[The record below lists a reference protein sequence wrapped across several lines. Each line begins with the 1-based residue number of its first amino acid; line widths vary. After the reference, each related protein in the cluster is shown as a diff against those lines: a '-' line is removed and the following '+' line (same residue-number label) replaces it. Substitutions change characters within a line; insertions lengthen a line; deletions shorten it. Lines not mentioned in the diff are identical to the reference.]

1 MVLHMGAC
9 EPTLR
14 RAVVIE
20 DDADIA
26 SLLEVALTSQ
36 GFEVR
41 IASDGL
47 AGIEAVAETDP
58 DLITLDVGL
67 PGIDGLEVCRRIR
80 PTTDAYVIIV
90 TAYGEEIDRLIGL
103 ETGAD
108 DYLTKPIS
116 VRELKARVNV
126 LFRRPRR
133 LATPAAAAPV
143 QPVQPVL
150 PVPPVQRPLDPDGP
164 WRLHLVPATAVS
176 AAVVPPADHEVLR
189 HGDLVLDVDAHRVWR
204 DGELVD
210 LTPTEFSL
218 LATLMSSPTRV
229 WTRALLLEE
238 VWGGGWDETH
248 LVEVHMGNLRR
259 KLGDRRGQARF
270 VENVRGVGYRMLAG

>member
-1 MVLHMGAC
+1 MGAG
-9 EPTLR
+9 EPSLR

-20 DDADIA
+20 DDPDIA
-26 SLLEVALTSQ
+26 SLLEVALSSL
-36 GFEVR
+36 GFEVTL
-41 IASDGL
+41 APDGL
-47 AGIEAVAETDP
+47 TGIDEVAARDP
-58 DLITLDVGL
+58 DLVTLDVGL

-80 PTTDAYVIIV
+80 PTTDAYLIMV

-116 VRELKARVNV
+116 VREFKTRVNV

-133 LATPAAAAPV
+133 LAGSVAPAASPPTGAAAPMASV
-143 QPVQPVL
+143 
-150 PVPPVQRPLDPDGP
+150 DGR
-164 WRLHLVPATAVS
+164 RLHAVHDEPA
-176 AAVVPPADHEVLR
+176 PPPDHQVLR
-189 HGDLVLDVDAHRVWR
+189 HGDLVLDVDGHRVWR
-204 DGELVD
+204 DGEEVD

-218 LATLMSSPTRV
+218 LATLMRAPTRV

-238 VWGGGWDETH
+238 VWGGGWEETH

-259 KLGDRRGQARF
+259 KLGDRRGQTRF
-270 VENVRGVGYRMLAG
+270 VENVRGVGYRMLAAG

>member
-1 MVLHMGAC
+1 MLPADVGRMGATV
-9 EPTLR
+9 PTPR

-26 SLLEVALTSQ
+26 SLLEAALTSQ
-36 GFEVR
+36 GFEVA
-41 IASDGL
+41 IAGDGL
-47 AGIEAVAETDP
+47 TGIERVAELDP
-58 DLITLDVGL
+58 DLVTLDVGL

-80 PTTDAYVIIV
+80 PTTDAYLIMV

-108 DYLTKPIS
+108 DYLTKPVS
-116 VRELKARVNV
+116 ARELKARVNV

-133 LATPAAAAPV
+133 MVAPAVVTAPPAA
-143 QPVQPVL
+143 
-150 PVPPVQRPLDPDGP
+150 PLEGP
-164 WRLHLVPATAVS
+164 WRLHVVPAEV
-176 AAVVPPADHEVLR
+176 AAPEDHEVLR
-189 HGDLVLDVDAHRVWR
+189 HGDLVLDIDAHRVWR
-204 DGELVD
+204 DGEQVD

-270 VENVRGVGYRMLAG
+270 VENVRGVGYRMLAAG

>member
-41 IASDGL
+41 IAGDGL
-47 AGIEAVAETDP
+47 AGIAAVSETDP
-58 DLITLDVGL
+58 DLVTLDVGL

-80 PTTDAYVIIV
+80 PLTDAYVIMV
-90 TAYGEEIDRLIGL
+90 TALGEEIDRLIGL
-103 ETGAD
+103 EAGAD

-133 LATPAAAAPV
+133 MATTAAVAPV
-143 QPVQPVL
+143 QQ
-150 PVPPVQRPLDPDGP
+150 PLDADGP
-164 WRLHLVPATAVS
+164 WRLHLVPE
-176 AAVVPPADHEVLR
+176 AVVLPEDHEVLR

-229 WTRALLLEE
+229 WSRALLLEE

>member
-1 MVLHMGAC
+1 MGAT
-9 EPTLR
+9 EPTPR

-26 SLLEVALTSQ
+26 SLLQVALASQ
-36 GFEVR
+36 GFEVT
-41 IASDGL
+41 IAPDGVT
-47 AGIEAVAETDP
+47 GIERVAALDP
-58 DLITLDVGL
+58 DLVTLDVGL

-80 PTTDAYVIIV
+80 PTTDAYVIMV

-126 LFRRPRR
+126 LFRRP
-133 LATPAAAAPV
+133 
-143 QPVQPVL
+143 
-150 PVPPVQRPLDPDGP
+150 
-164 WRLHLVPATAVS
+164 WRLRVVPGS
-176 AAVVPPADHEVLR
+176 AGPPADHVVLR
-189 HGDLVLDVDAHRVWR
+189 HGDLVVDVDAHRVWR
-204 DGELVD
+204 DGEQVD

-218 LATLMSSPTRV
+218 LATLMRAPTRV

-270 VENVRGVGYRMLAG
+270 VENVRGVGYRMLAAG

>member
-1 MVLHMGAC
+1 MGAT
-9 EPTLR
+9 EPTPR

-36 GFEVR
+36 GFEVA
-41 IASDGL
+41 IAPDGL
-47 AGIEAVAETDP
+47 TGIERVAALDP
-58 DLITLDVGL
+58 DLVTLDVGL

-80 PTTDAYVIIV
+80 PTTDAYVIMV

-133 LATPAAAAPV
+133 MAAPPPVAAATAPS
-143 QPVQPVL
+143 PE
-150 PVPPVQRPLDPDGP
+150 GP
-164 WRLHLVPATAVS
+164 WRLRVVPGS
-176 AAVVPPADHEVLR
+176 AEPPADHVVLR
-189 HGDLVLDVDAHRVWR
+189 HGDLVVDVDAHRVWR
-204 DGELVD
+204 DGEQVD

-218 LATLMSSPTRV
+218 LATLMRAPTRV

-259 KLGDRRGQARF
+259 KLGDRRGEARF
-270 VENVRGVGYRMLAG
+270 VENVRGVGYRMLAAG